1 VLPTAAL
8 VGALVAQDRPDG
20 FEDEL
25 DVQAKERLGNDAVI
39 DARHESFIEDPKSA
53 LRRLCDFLSLEYG
66 EDYLEDCASI
76 VFGSPR
82 KSRHDVGWSTAALDA
97 VRKGIDRFDFLKGYS
112 YEE

>member
-1 VLPTAAL
+1 MEAYRIPQTAHLFPIGLDPCESPRLQRFRVLPTAAL

-53 LRRLCDFLSLEYG
+53 LRRLCGFLDLAYT
-66 EDYLEDCASI
+66 EDYL
-76 VFGSPR
+76 GHRSPG
-82 KSRHDVGWSTAALDA
+82 VGTDT
-97 VRKGIDRFDFLKGYS
+97 R
-112 YEE
+112 